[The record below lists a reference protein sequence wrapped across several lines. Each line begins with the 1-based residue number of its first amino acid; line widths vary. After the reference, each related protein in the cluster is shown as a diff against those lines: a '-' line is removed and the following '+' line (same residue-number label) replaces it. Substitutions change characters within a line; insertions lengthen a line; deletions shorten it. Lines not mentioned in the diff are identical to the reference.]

1 MTKRYLVLSGPNL
14 QKLGKREPHI
24 YGSKTLDD
32 IHSELAALAATL
44 DAEVE
49 CRQSNHEGA
58 LLDWIGAASEEGFSG
73 IVFNPGAFTHTSY
86 ALYDAV
92 RAADVPVVEVHLS
105 NPEAREEFRH
115 VSRIAPACLGKV
127 AGFGADSYSL
137 GLLALLRRAE
147 PAAEKAP

>member
-1 MTKRYLVLSGPNL
+1 MLVKKRYLVLSGPNL

-24 YGSKTLDD
+24 YGSKTLSD
-32 IHSELAALAATL
+32 IHSDLTALALTMEA
-44 DAEVE
+44 DVE
-49 CRQSNHEGA
+49 CRQSNHEGD

-115 VSRIAPACLGKV
+115 TSLIAPACLGKV
-127 AGFGADSYSL
+127 AGFGAESYAL
-137 GLLALLRRAE
+137 GLLGLLRRA
-147 PAAEKAP
+147 